1 MRMHSYESPFSKGGF
16 RGIFQ
21 VSNAYAFIR
30 IPPSPHFFRGDVNN
44 YMLPLVTIN
53 PYAFMMSEENRI
65 KVTEKII
72 WFSLCGFAFFS
83 PWSIAGA
90 QTAITIGLLAWL
102 AKIFFSGRVSFVRTP
117 LNLPIFLYV
126 VTLVI
131 SVIFSPFKLHSFL
144 VLKEEWLLL
153 VFFLIVNNIE
163 EEVKVKKLLTILIS
177 VSTLVGLYAIWQHY
191 SGMDLYRNRLL
202 EPRGGVFI
210 SLGLFD
216 HHLTFGGYYMLVFLL
231 ASVFLLNAKRA
242 GVFRILDFSAPIVLG
257 FSLIF
262 SYARSAW
269 LGGVMGILAFG
280 FLKGGKFILFL
291 ILGVLVLCL
300 LIYVIE
306 PTSWDRIKEID
317 FSKNKPE
324 STRIR
329 LWQTSIN
336 MIKDKPIWGIGL
348 GGWGILFD
356 KYKVD
361 GVYDTTC
368 HPHNDFLNV
377 AVNSGLLGLLA
388 YLSIWAVFLY
398 STIRAVVKNRKNSF
412 GHAVQMGGIV
422 AIVAFLF
429 ASLFQCYYTDAE
441 VNMLIMFILGLTTV
455 VNLKIKEEKP

>member
-1 MRMHSYESPFSKGGF
+1 MMWKES
-16 RGIFQ
+16 GIE
-21 VSNAYAFIR
+21 VA
-30 IPPSPHFFRGDVNN
+30 
-44 YMLPLVTIN
+44 
-53 PYAFMMSEENRI
+53 
-65 KVTEKII
+65 EKIL

-90 QTAITIGLLAWL
+90 QTAIIVGLLVWL
-102 AKIFFSGRVSFVRTP
+102 AKMFFSGKVSFVRTP

-131 SVIFSPFKLHSFL
+131 SVIFSPFKLHSL
-144 VLKEEWLLL
+144 LALKEEWLLL
-153 VFFLIVNNIE
+153 TFFLIVNNVKE
-163 EEVKVKKLLTILIS
+163 EGKVEKLLTILIS
-177 VSTLVGLYAIWQHY
+177 VSTLVGFYGIWQHY
-191 SGMDLYRNRLL
+191 SGMDLYRDRLL
-202 EPRGGVFI
+202 EPRGEVFL

-231 ASVFLLNAKRA
+231 ASVILLNFRRA
-242 GVFRILDFSAPIVLG
+242 GAFRILDFLAPAVLG
-257 FSLIF
+257 LSLVF

-269 LGGVMGILAFG
+269 LGGVVGVLTFG
-280 FLKGGKFILFL
+280 FLKGGKFVLFVILGIFL
-291 ILGVLVLCL
+291 ICL

-306 PTSWDRIKEID
+306 PTSWERIKEID
-317 FSKNKPE
+317 LSKNKSE

-348 GGWGILFD
+348 GNFGKLFHR
-356 KYKVD
+356 YKVE

-377 AVNSGLLGLLA
+377 AVNSGLLGLLG

-398 STIRAVVKNRKNSF
+398 STIKSVFKNKKSGFSNT
-412 GHAVQMGGIV
+412 VQMGGIV
-422 AIVAFLF
+422 AIIAFLF

-441 VNMLIMFILGLTTV
+441 VNMLIMFVLGLTTV
-455 VNLKIKEEKP
+455 LNLKEEGKTLG